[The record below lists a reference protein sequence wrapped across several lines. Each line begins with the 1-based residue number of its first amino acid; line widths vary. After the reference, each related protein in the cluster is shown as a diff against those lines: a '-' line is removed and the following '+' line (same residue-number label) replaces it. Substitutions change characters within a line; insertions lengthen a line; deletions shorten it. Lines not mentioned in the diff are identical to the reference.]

1 MDEQIS
7 WMREETPFYV
17 IDEGTLPCADSPS
30 SKSRTMTQIHNLGFP
45 RIGAKRELKFAL
57 ESYWKGES
65 TRDALKQL
73 GSQLRKRHWDN
84 QSGLDLVPVGDF
96 AFYDQVLDMSFT
108 LGNLPERVRG
118 FHGDAL
124 DNYFRVAR
132 GRSAKSAEEHA
143 DCCGGVSAGEMTKW
157 FDTNYHY
164 IVPEFT
170 ADTVF
175 KLDASRLVEQLAEAQ
190 AQGVKAKAVI
200 IGPVTY
206 LALGKAKDDSD
217 KLALLERLLP
227 VYVELLDTLAAQ
239 GVEWVQIDEP
249 ILVTEL
255 DAAWRGAFTT
265 AYHQLK
271 RARVKLLLTT
281 YFGPLLQNL
290 NLVAGLPVAGIHLDV
305 VNGREDI
312 EPLIEQLGSTVLSLG
327 VISGRNI
334 WKTDLTATLDWLE
347 PLAQRLGERLW
358 IAPSCSLLHVPVD
371 LAGEQKLD
379 ADVKSWLAFA
389 LQKLDELK
397 VLAGALRNG
406 RASVQ
411 DALAANQAALAARR
425 SSPRVNNPAVQA
437 AVAKIDAG
445 MGQRAQPYA
454 VRAPRQLALLK
465 LPSYPTTTI
474 GSFPQTDAIRHARSE
489 LKAGRLDEAGYA
501 AAMKAQIEHSV
512 REQEALGLDV
522 LVHGEAE
529 RNDMVEYF
537 GEQLEGYVFS
547 KLGWVQS
554 YGSRCVKPPILFGD
568 ISRPKAMTV
577 EWITYAQSL
586 TDKPMKGML
595 TGPVTILN
603 WSFVRDDQPRSV
615 SCKQLALAIR
625 EEVLDLERAGVQV
638 IQIDEAALREGL
650 PLRRS
655 QWQHYLDWAVESFR
669 ITANGVRDE
678 TQIHTHMCYSEF
690 NDIIASIAD
699 MDADVITIE
708 TSRSDMELL
717 DAFDNF
723 KYPNEIGPGVYDI
736 HSPNIPTQE
745 HIVQLMKKA
754 AERVPAE
761 RLWVNPDCGL
771 KTRQWAEVIPA
782 LTNMVAAAKALRA
795 GTTA

>member
-1 MDEQIS
+1 
-7 WMREETPFYV
+7 
-17 IDEGTLPCADSPS
+17 
-30 SKSRTMTQIHNLGFP
+30 MTILHNLGFP

-65 TRDALKQL
+65 SRDALKQT
-73 GSQLRKRHWDN
+73 GAALRQRHWHD
-84 QSGLDLVPVGDF
+84 QAGLDLVPVGDF

-118 FHGDAL
+118 FEGDAL

-132 GRSAKSAEEHA
+132 GRSAHGSDH
-143 DCCGGVSAGEMTKW
+143 DSGCCDGVAAGEMTKW

-170 ADTVF
+170 AATRF
-175 KLDASRLVEQLAEAQ
+175 ELDNTRLLTQLAEAR
-190 AQGVKAKAVI
+190 ALNLNAKVKPVI

-206 LALGKAKDDSD
+206 LALGKSKDNAD
-217 KLALLERLLP
+217 KLALLPGLLR
-227 VYVELLDTLAAQ
+227 VYAQLLASLAAE

-255 DAAWRGAFTT
+255 DANWQQAFRT
-265 AYHQLK
+265 AYAALK
-271 RARVKLLLTT
+271 DSGVKLLLAT
-281 YFGPLLQNL
+281 YFGQLLENRALLAQ
-290 NLVAGLPVAGIHLDV
+290 LPVAGVHIDAI
-305 VNGREDI
+305 NGRHDVPALLELLPPQTI
-312 EPLIEQLGSTVLSLG
+312 VSLG
-327 VISGRNI
+327 VINGRNI
-334 WKTDLTATLDWLE
+334 WKTDLNATLQWLT
-347 PLAQRLGERLW
+347 PLATRLGERLW

-371 LAGEQKLD
+371 LNSEQKLD
-379 ADVKSWLAFA
+379 AEIKSWLAFA
-389 LQKLDELK
+389 QQKLDELR
-397 VLAGALRNG
+397 LLG
-406 RASVQ
+406 RALNDGVE
-411 DALAANQAALAARR
+411 AVRAELAANQAALTARR
-425 SSPRVNNPAVQA
+425 HSSRVNNPAVQS
-437 AVAKIDAG
+437 AVAKIDAKL
-445 MGQRAQPYA
+445 GQRQSSYPQ
-454 VRAPRQLALLK
+454 RAAKQANLLQLPA
-465 LPSYPTTTI
+465 YPTTTI
-474 GSFPQTDAIRHARSE
+474 GSFPQTPEIRHARSE
-489 LKAGRLDEAGYA
+489 FKAGRLDHA
-501 AAMKAQIEHSV
+501 AYQQAMRAEIERSV

-537 GEQLEGYVFS
+537 GEQLQGYTFS
-547 KLGWVQS
+547 QFGWVQS

-568 ISRPKAMTV
+568 ISRPRAMTV
-577 EWITYAQSL
+577 EWIKYAQSL
-586 TDKPMKGML
+586 TKKPMKGML

-625 EEVLDLERAGVQV
+625 QEVQDLEKAGVRV

-650 PLRRS
+650 PLRTS
-655 QWQHYLDWAVESFR
+655 QWKEYLNWAVESFR
-669 ITANGVRDE
+669 ITANGVADE

-717 DAFDNF
+717 DAFDHFN
-723 KYPNEIGPGVYDI
+723 YPNEIGPGVYDI

-745 HIVQLMKKA
+745 HIVQLMQKA
-754 AERVPAE
+754 AQRIPAE

-782 LTNMVAAAKALRA
+782 LHNMVAAARTLRA
-795 GTTA
+795 AA

>member
-1 MDEQIS
+1 M
-7 WMREETPFYV
+7 PFYF
-17 IDEGTLPCADSPS
+17 
-30 SKSRTMTQIHNLGFP
+30 MTQKTYHQCLSSFILLQVDMVTTHNLGFP

-57 ESYWKGES
+57 ESYWKGQS
-65 TRDALKQL
+65 SRDELKAL
-73 GSQLRKRHWDN
+73 GAELRKRHWEN
-84 QSGLDLVPVGDF
+84 QQGLDLVPVGDF

-108 LGNLPERVRG
+108 LGNLPERVQG

-132 GRSAKSAEEHA
+132 GRSAQTGEEHGA
-143 DCCGGVSAGEMTKW
+143 CCGGVAAGEMTKW

-170 ADTVF
+170 AATGF
-175 KLDASRLVEQLAEAQ
+175 SLDASRLVQQLAEAR
-190 AQGVKAKAVI
+190 ASGVNAKPVI

-206 LALGKAKDDSD
+206 LWLGKAKDDSD
-217 KLALLERLLP
+217 RLALLPKLLP
-227 VYVELLDTLAAQ
+227 VYGALLDAFAAQ

-249 ILVTEL
+249 ALVTEL
-255 DAAWRGAFTT
+255 DPAWQQAFVT
-265 AYHQLK
+265 AYEALET
-271 RARVKLLLTT
+271 RRVKLLLAT
-281 YFGPLLQNL
+281 YFGQLQENL
-290 NLVAGLPVAGIHLDV
+290 ALACSLPVDGLHIDAINARDEV
-305 VNGREDI
+305 AKAAQ
-312 EPLIEQLGSTVLSLG
+312 QLPAERVLSVG
-327 VISGRNI
+327 VINGRNI
-334 WKTDLTATLDWLE
+334 WKTDLNAALEWLE
-347 PLAQRLGERLW
+347 PLAQTLGSRLW

-371 LAGEQKLD
+371 LASEQKLD
-379 ADVKSWLAFA
+379 PEIRSWLAFA

-397 VLAGALRNG
+397 VLAAALRDG
-406 RASVQ
+406 RGAVQ
-411 DALAANQAALAARR
+411 QELAANQAAIEARR
-425 SSPRVNNPAVQA
+425 NSPRVNNPAVKA
-437 AVAKIDAG
+437 ALGRIDAELG
-445 MGQRAQPYA
+445 RRQNPYGA
-454 VRAPRQLALLK
+454 RAPKQAALLK
-465 LPSYPTTTI
+465 LPAFPTTTI
-474 GSFPQTDAIRHARSE
+474 GSFPQTAEIRHARSQF
-489 LKAGRLDEAGYA
+489 KAGALDEAGYR
-501 AAMKAQIEHSV
+501 AAMQAEIARSV
-512 REQEALGLDV
+512 REQETLGLDV

-537 GEQLEGYVFS
+537 GEQLDGYAFS
-547 KLGWVQS
+547 QFGWVQS

-577 EWITYAQSL
+577 EWIKYAQSL
-586 TDKPMKGML
+586 TNKPMKGML

-615 SCKQLALAIR
+615 SCYQLALAIR
-625 EEVLDLERAGVQV
+625 EEVLDLERAGIRV

-650 PLRRS
+650 PLRRA
-655 QWQHYLDWAVESFR
+655 QWKTYLDWAVESFR
-669 ITANGVRDE
+669 ITANGVGDE

-754 AERVPAE
+754 AERIPQE

-771 KTRQWAEVIPA
+771 KTRQWTEVIPA
-782 LTNMVAAAKALRA
+782 LTNMVAAARTLR
-795 GTTA
+795 G

>member
-1 MDEQIS
+1 
-7 WMREETPFYV
+7 
-17 IDEGTLPCADSPS
+17 
-30 SKSRTMTQIHNLGFP
+30 MTTTHNLGFP

-65 TRDALKQL
+65 SRDALKAL
-73 GSQLRKRHWDN
+73 GAQLRQRHWND
-84 QSGLDLVPVGDF
+84 QAGLDLVPVGDF

-108 LGNLPERVRG
+108 LGNLPARVQG

-132 GRSAKSAEEHA
+132 GRSAQGAEDHA
-143 DCCGGVSAGEMTKW
+143 GCCGGVAAGEMTKW

-170 ADTVF
+170 ADTQF
-175 KLDASRLVEQLAEAQ
+175 KLDASRLLEQLAEAR
-190 AQGVKAKAVI
+190 AQGVKAKPVLV
-200 IGPVTY
+200 GPVTY
-206 LALGKAKDDSD
+206 LSIGKAKDDSD
-217 KLALLERLLP
+217 KLALLPRLLP
-227 VYVELLDTLAAQ
+227 VYAELLETLAAQ

-249 ILVTEL
+249 VLVTEL
-255 DAAWRGAFTT
+255 DADWQHAFNA

-271 RARVKLLLTT
+271 AARVKILVAT
-281 YFGPLLQNL
+281 YFGQLQENKYL
-290 NLVAGLPVAGIHLDV
+290 AANLPVAGLHVDAINGRDDV
-305 VNGREDI
+305 V
-312 EPLIEQLGSTVLSLG
+312 PLLSMLPAHKVLSLG
-327 VISGRNI
+327 VINGRNI
-334 WKTDLTATLDWLE
+334 WKSDLSATLDWLE
-347 PLAQRLGERLW
+347 PLAERLGERLW

-371 LAGEQKLD
+371 LASEQKLD
-379 ADVKSWLAFA
+379 AEVKSWLAYA
-389 LQKLDELK
+389 LQKLDELR
-397 VLAGALRNG
+397 VLAAALRHG
-406 RASVQ
+406 R
-411 DALAANQAALAARR
+411 DAVKDQLAANRAALAARR
-425 SSPRVNNPAVQA
+425 ASPRVKNPAVQA
-437 AVAKIDAG
+437 AVARLDSQLGRRESIYA
-445 MGQRAQPYA
+445 QRAPKQA
-454 VRAPRQLALLK
+454 ALLK
-465 LPSYPTTTI
+465 LPPFPTTTI
-474 GSFPQTDAIRHARSE
+474 GSFPQTAQIRHARSE
-489 LKAGRLDEAGYA
+489 YKAGRLDAVGYK
-501 AAMKAQIEHSV
+501 AAMQAEIQRSV
-512 REQEALGLDV
+512 REQEALDLDV

-537 GEQLEGYVFS
+537 GEQLEGYAFS
-547 KLGWVQS
+547 QFGWVQS

-577 EWITYAQSL
+577 EWTQYAQSL
-586 TDKPMKGML
+586 TQRPMKGML

-603 WSFVRDDQPRSV
+603 WSFVRDDQPRSA

-625 EEVLDLERAGVQV
+625 EEVLDLEKAGVRV

-650 PLRRS
+650 PLRKA
-655 QWQHYLDWAVESFR
+655 QWQDYLDWAVESFR

-723 KYPNEIGPGVYDI
+723 RYPNEIGPGVYDI
-736 HSPNIPTQE
+736 HSPNIPSQE
-745 HIVQLMKKA
+745 HMVQLMRKA

-771 KTRQWAEVIPA
+771 KTRQWAEVLPA
-782 LTNMVAAAKALRA
+782 LTNMVAAAKTLRA
-795 GTTA
+795 AA

>member
-1 MDEQIS
+1 MV
-7 WMREETPFYV
+7 T
-17 IDEGTLPCADSPS
+17 T
-30 SKSRTMTQIHNLGFP
+30 HNLGFP

-57 ESYWKGES
+57 ESYWKGQSSREELM
-65 TRDALKQL
+65 AL
-73 GSQLRKRHWDN
+73 GTQLRRRHWDN
-84 QSGLDLVPVGDF
+84 QQGLDLVPVGDF

-108 LGNLPERVRG
+108 LGNLPERVQG
-118 FHGDAL
+118 FHGDTL

-132 GRSAKSAEEHA
+132 GRSAQTGQEHGA
-143 DCCGGVSAGEMTKW
+143 CCGGVAAGEMTKW

-170 ADTVF
+170 ASTGF
-175 KLDASRLVEQLAEAQ
+175 SLDASRLVTQLAEAR
-190 AQGVKAKAVI
+190 AAGVKVKPVI

-206 LALGKAKDDSD
+206 LWLGKAKDDSD
-217 KLALLERLLP
+217 RLALLPKLLP
-227 VYVELLDTLAAQ
+227 VYGALLDTFAAQ

-249 ILVTEL
+249 ALVTEL
-255 DAAWRGAFTT
+255 DPAWQQAFVT
-265 AYHQLK
+265 AYEALET
-271 RARVKLLLTT
+271 RRVKLLLAT
-281 YFGPLLQNL
+281 YFGQLQANL
-290 NLVAGLPVAGIHLDV
+290 ALACSLPVDGLHIDAINARDEVQKAASALPAD
-305 VNGREDI
+305 R
-312 EPLIEQLGSTVLSLG
+312 VLSVG
-327 VISGRNI
+327 AINGRNI

-347 PLAQRLGERLW
+347 PLASALGERLW

-371 LAGEQKLD
+371 LESEQKLD
-379 ADVKSWLAFA
+379 PEIRSWLAFA
-389 LQKLDELK
+389 LQKLDELQ
-397 VLAGALRNG
+397 VLAGALNLG
-406 RASVQ
+406 RASVG
-411 DALAANQAALAARR
+411 DALAANAAAIESRR
-425 SSPRVNNPAVQA
+425 TSPRVHNPAVKA
-437 AVAKIDAG
+437 ALDKIDPALG
-445 MGQRAQPYA
+445 KRASVYGE
-454 VRAPRQLALLK
+454 RAPKQSAILN
-465 LPSYPTTTI
+465 LPPYPTTTI
-474 GSFPQTDAIRHARSE
+474 GSFPQTADIRRVRSE
-489 LKAGRLDEAGYA
+489 YKAGKLDTAAYQ
-501 AAMKAQIEHSV
+501 AAMHREIERSV

-537 GEQLEGYVFS
+537 GEQLDGYTFS
-547 KLGWVQS
+547 QFGWVQS

-568 ISRPKAMTV
+568 ICRPKAMTV
-577 EWITYAQSL
+577 EWIAYAQSL
-586 TDKPMKGML
+586 TTKPMKGML

-615 SCKQLALAIR
+615 SCYQLALAIR
-625 EEVLDLERAGVQV
+625 DEVLDLEKAGVRV

-655 QWQHYLDWAVESFR
+655 QWSEYLRWAVESFR

-690 NDIIASIAD
+690 NDIIASIAG

-745 HIVQLMKKA
+745 HIVELMKKA
-754 AERVPAE
+754 GERIPAQ

-771 KTRQWAEVIPA
+771 KTRQWEEVIPA
-782 LTNMVAAAKALRA
+782 LTNMVAAAKTLRSQA
-795 GTTA
+795 R

>member
-1 MDEQIS
+1 MI
-7 WMREETPFYV
+7 T
-17 IDEGTLPCADSPS
+17 T
-30 SKSRTMTQIHNLGFP
+30 HNLGFP

-65 TRDALKQL
+65 ARDDLT
-73 GSQLRKRHWDN
+73 SQGVDLRRRHWAH
-84 QSGLDLVPVGDF
+84 QARLDLVPVGDF

-108 LGNLPERVRG
+108 LGNLPERVHG

-132 GRSAKSAEEHA
+132 GRSAQSAEDHA
-143 DCCGGVSAGEMTKW
+143 ACCGGVAAGEMTKW

-170 ADTVF
+170 AATAF
-175 KLDASRLVEQLAEAQ
+175 KLDASRLLEQLAEATT
-190 AQGVKAKAVI
+190 QGVKTKAVI

-206 LALGKAKDDSD
+206 LAIGKAKDESD
-217 KLALLERLLP
+217 KLALLPRLLP
-227 VYVELLDTLAAQ
+227 VYAELLATLAAQ

-255 DAAWRGAFTT
+255 SAAWQQAFRT
-265 AYHQLK
+265 AYAALSTGK
-271 RARVKLLLTT
+271 VKLLLAT
-281 YFGPLLQNL
+281 YFGQLRENLPL
-290 NLVAGLPVAGIHLDV
+290 ACALPVQGVHLDAVNARSEVETLLAQLPKDRV
-305 VNGREDI
+305 V
-312 EPLIEQLGSTVLSLG
+312 SLG
-327 VISGRNI
+327 VINGRNI
-334 WKTDLTATLDWLE
+334 WKTDLNAVLAWLE
-347 PLAQRLGERLW
+347 PVAKQLGDRLW

-371 LAGEQKLD
+371 LAREQKLD
-379 ADVKSWLAFA
+379 SDVRSWLAFA

-397 VLAGALRNG
+397 VLADALNNG
-406 RASVQ
+406 RDSVK
-411 DALAANQAALAARR
+411 DALAANQAAIDARR
-425 SSPRVNNPAVQA
+425 NSPRVNNPTVKA
-437 AVAKIDAG
+437 AIDKLDPAA
-445 MGQRAQPYA
+445 GQRRHVYAQ
-454 VRAPRQLALLK
+454 RAPKQAALLK
-465 LPSYPTTTI
+465 LPAYPTTTI
-474 GSFPQTDAIRHARSE
+474 GSFPQTGEVRHARSQF
-489 LKAGRLDEAGYA
+489 KAGQLDAAGYK
-501 AAMKAQIEHSV
+501 AAMQAEIARSV
-512 REQEALGLDV
+512 REQETLGLDV

-537 GEQLEGYVFS
+537 GEQLDGYAFS
-547 KLGWVQS
+547 QFGWVQS

-577 EWITYAQSL
+577 GWIRYAQSL
-586 TDKPMKGML
+586 TSKPMKGML

-615 SCKQLALAIR
+615 SCRQLALAIR
-625 EEVLDLERAGVQV
+625 QEVLDLEKAGVRV

-650 PLRRS
+650 PLRKS
-655 QWQHYLDWAVESFR
+655 QWADYLDWAVESFR
-669 ITANGVRDE
+669 ITANGVADE

-690 NDIIASIAD
+690 NDIIASIAN

-736 HSPNIPTQE
+736 HSPNIPTRE
-745 HIVQLMKKA
+745 HIEQLMKKA
-754 AERVPAE
+754 AERIPAE

-771 KTRQWAEVIPA
+771 KTRQWTEVVPA
-782 LTNMVAAAKALRA
+782 LANMVAAAKALRA
-795 GTTA
+795 QG